1 MKAIPRNNRL
11 YVAGPM
17 RGKPDYN
24 FPAFDAAAA
33 RLRAQGYEVV
43 NPAEMSREV
52 GVEKVVTDPA
62 VFNRL
67 IAEELREVRACDA
80 IYLLQGWETSLGTR
94 DELEVALSHGLEIM
108 LEPPHVRHEV
118 SPKRKEARE
127 IRAMHLK
134 TPMARMCQEALALDL
149 EEEAEAEEK
158 RVNKVM
164 SVA

>member
-1 MKAIPRNNRL
+1 MSKRL
-11 YVAGPM
+11 YIAGKM
-17 RGKPDYN
+17 RGVPGYN

-52 GVEKVVTDPA
+52 GVENVESDPA

-80 IYLLQGWETSLGTR
+80 IYLLQGWETSMGTR

-108 LEPPHVRHEV
+108 LEPPKSDTEWHDG
-118 SPKRKEARE
+118 
-127 IRAMHLK
+127 
-134 TPMARMCQEALALDL
+134 LA
-149 EEEAEAEEK
+149 
-158 RVNKVM
+158 
-164 SVA
+164 VA